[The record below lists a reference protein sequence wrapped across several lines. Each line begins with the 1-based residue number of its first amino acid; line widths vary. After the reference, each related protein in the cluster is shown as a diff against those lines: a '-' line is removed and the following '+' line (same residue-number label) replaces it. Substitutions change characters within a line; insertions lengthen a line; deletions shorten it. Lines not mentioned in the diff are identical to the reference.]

1 MQKGF
6 MFIDE
11 TIILD
16 FPMSK
21 NMKEAVDNLDN
32 AFETEDELLWN
43 KWHEITGVI
52 AKTDNACNMLTHE
65 QMVSIW
71 ERYGTGP

>member
-16 FPMSK
+16 FPMSQS
-21 NMKEAVDNLDN
+21 MKEAVDNLDN
-32 AFETEDELLWN
+32 AFETGDVLLWD

-52 AKTDNACNMLTHE
+52 AKTDNACNMLTHD
-65 QMVSIW
+65 QMVLIW